1 MKMHLRK
8 GRVKEYIKREYGKKA
23 FTERGTIKEKYL
35 TKAYKSESL
44 KKAIR
49 LAKTMRKW
57 H

>member
-1 MKMHLRK
+1 MHLRK

-23 FTERGTIKEKYL
+23 FTEHGTIKEKYL